1 MLCWPIRS
9 SSSTRLR
16 RSISTCCQHSHP
28 LRERRAIPPSR
39 GRTLRT
45 RKERRTRRRML
56 HRPPRQWISDM
67 AKYPTKGMG
76 RNYRQ
81 PQFEIVWSLK
91 PCQILFQHRH
101 SPPRG
106 VRLGQI
112 LFQRRLSSGFFF
124 WRKNSWR
131 GSYCNI
137 LLECTRD
144 FTSSQRTACSVA
156 EVSLCWFVHMMFMM
170 FWLIVHVPGSRHL
183 PCFPVV
189 QQHPFFSYSIFLLDN
204 FF

>member
-45 RKERRTRRRML
+45 RKERTRRRML

-124 WRKNSWR
+124 DGKTVGEAPTAIYYLSVQETLPPP
-131 GSYCNI
+131 SE
-137 LLECTRD
+137 LL
-144 FTSSQRTACSVA
+144 VA
-156 EVSLCWFVHMMFMM
+156 WLKFLCADLYIWCL
-170 FWLIVHVPGSRHL
+170 W
-183 PCFPVV
+183 CFG
-189 QQHPFFSYSIFLLDN
+189 
-204 FF
+204 